1 MSKGFFFFFNLIFK
15 YMICDHIVN
24 TSKSFFFFFFWLFV
38 SIQTILISYINEY
51 LSIIPSLILGLI
63 FFFFF

>member
-24 TSKSFFFFFFWLFV
+24 TSKSFFFFLLFV

-51 LSIIPSLILGLI
+51 LSIIPTLILGLI